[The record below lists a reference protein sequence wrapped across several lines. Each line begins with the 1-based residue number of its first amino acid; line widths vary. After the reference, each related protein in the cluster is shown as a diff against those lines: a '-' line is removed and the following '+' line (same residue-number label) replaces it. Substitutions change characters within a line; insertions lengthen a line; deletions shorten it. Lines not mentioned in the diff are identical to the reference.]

1 MTHRILIIDRDQS
14 SNEHLRGLLHPRYDV
29 MVAPTLKEARD
40 LLTHYE
46 SSLVLCDFE
55 FCKDLDP
62 HFPIEIPRIQP
73 KARLALI
80 SRLDTE
86 YYLPFFL
93 EWHCYHVLPKLPFY
107 NLSEVFVFIENI
119 LDPLRSYGLSRY
131 LAPDAECRNLRISS
145 RVDKNRTVDEV
156 INFFASCE
164 YEVHELYDVRLIM
177 EEGINN
183 AIFHAFVDDRG
194 NSKYLSENFHS
205 LDPEDEVWLEFGA
218 DATTVGFCIT
228 DNKGGLQ
235 PEKIVRTMSRQYNR
249 EGLYDESG
257 RGLYLARLLSANM
270 IFNIEKGKRTQVI
283 NLFYE
288 KRLNIPKSFSI
299 NYIP

>member
-1 MTHRILIIDRDQS
+1 MTDRILIIDKDQS

-29 MVAPTLKEARD
+29 YVAPTLKEARD
-40 LLTHYE
+40 LLGRHE
-46 SSLVLCDFE
+46 VSLVLGDFE
-55 FCKDLDP
+55 FFKDCDP
-62 HFPIEIPRIQP
+62 HFPFEIPLIQP
-73 KARLALI
+73 NARLALI
-80 SRLDTE
+80 SRSDTE
-86 YYLPFFL
+86 HYLPFL
-93 EWHCYHVLPKLPFY
+93 IEWHCYHVFPKLPFY
-107 NLSEVFVFIENI
+107 NLKEVFVFIENI
-119 LDPLRSYGLSRY
+119 LDPLKSYGLSRY
-131 LAPDAECRNLRISS
+131 LAPDAECRNLRITS
-145 RVDKNRTVDEV
+145 RMDKNRSVDDAV
-156 INFFASCE
+156 NFFASCE

-183 AIFHAFVDDRG
+183 AIFHAFVDDKG
-194 NSKYLSENFHS
+194 NSKYMSENFQS
-205 LDPEDEVWLEFGA
+205 LDPEDEVRLEFGA

-228 DNKGGLQ
+228 DNRGCLK

-270 IFNIEKGKRTQVI
+270 IFNIEKGKRTQLI